1 MRISNKLEIS
11 GNITSIIMN
20 NAGIGLSRLF
30 YGEYVEGEL
39 RGSNAALLRSY
50 WDFGGI
56 RRYWGNGASEF
67 ASIYGDLM
75 IYTLRSYTGVLQGEF
90 KVRGFGGINE
100 LNDGSINVKHEGGL
114 MRIKASQPINIKVT
128 DNGFT
133 LTISV
138 NGELKLVAAGGG
150 QVNDV
155 DKVLIDESV
164 IESRRRLWLSALMGN
179 VNGSDLIKLCWYVIL
194 TNRCAVPNHP
204 ALRRPFNMPSKYVF
218 KHQWLW
224 DSSFHAIVLR
234 HYDVNMAMEELEN
247 LILNQKPDGR
257 IPHEIFMSKELCKS
271 FWGIDDYSPWTT
283 QPPVLAVAVD
293 RVLSMKWDSEF
304 ARRALNA
311 LIKYDEW
318 FRNQRD
324 RDSDHLYSYFDPLE
338 SGWDNSPRWD
348 EAIRRFKENPQHYG
362 IYGKLTMAPVEA
374 VDLNSLIYLQR
385 RIIAKL
391 ARRLGEVNIA
401 DQYDELADETA
412 KAVRRIMWS
421 EGDGFFYDVYEEGHE
436 LIKIK
441 TPAAY
446 LTMFAGIAT
455 GEQAERLVVHLF
467 NAREFWTTF
476 PLPSVSADEPAYDPT
491 GYWRGRS
498 WINLVW
504 FTYHGLRNYGYY
516 EEASRLLNRVLE
528 VMGKSMTCNENYN
541 SSTGEPM
548 GAPDFGWSTL
558 IIDMVMSELSSKPPE
573 GAGSSLYFT

>member
-1 MRISNKLEIS
+1 MRISDKLEIS

-20 NAGIGLSRLF
+20 SAGIGLSRLF
-30 YGEYVEGEL
+30 YGEYIEGEL
-39 RGSNAALLRSY
+39 RGSGATLLRSY
-50 WDFGGI
+50 WDYGGI
-56 RRYWGNGASEF
+56 RRYWSNGAFEF
-67 ASIYGDLM
+67 ASVYGDLM
-75 IYTLRSYTGVLQGEF
+75 VYALRGYSGVLQGEF
-90 KVRGFGGINE
+90 KVRGFNGVDE
-100 LNDGSINVKHEGGL
+100 LGDGSINVKHEGGL
-114 MRIKASQPINIKVT
+114 MRIKANQPIGLKVV

-133 LTISV
+133 LTINV
-138 NGELKLVAAGGG
+138 NGELKVATAAGG

-155 DKVLIDESV
+155 DKVLNNESI
-164 IESRRRLWLSALMGN
+164 IESKRRLWLSTLMSN
-179 VNGSDLIKLCWYVIL
+179 ISGSDLIKLCWYVIL
-194 TNRCAVPNHP
+194 TNRCSIPNHP
-204 ALRRPFNMPSKYVF
+204 ALRKPFNMPSKYVF

-234 HYDVNMAMEELEN
+234 HYDANMAMEELEN
-247 LILNQKPDGR
+247 LIMNQKPDGR

-283 QPPVLAVAVD
+283 QPPVLAIAVD
-293 RVLSMKWDSEF
+293 RILSVKWDDEF
-304 ARRALNA
+304 AKNALNA

-318 FRNQRD
+318 FRGQRD
-324 RDSDHLYSYFDPLE
+324 RDSDYLYAYFDPLE

-348 EAIRRFKENPQHYG
+348 EAIRRFRENPQRYG
-362 IYGKLTMAPVEA
+362 VYGKLTMAPVEA

-391 ARRLGEVNIA
+391 ARRLGELNA
-401 DQYDELADETA
+401 AEHYDELADETA
-412 KAVRRIMWS
+412 KAIRSIMWS
-421 EGDGFFYDVYEEGHE
+421 EEDGFFYDAYEENHE
-436 LIKIK
+436 LIKVK

-476 PLPSVSADEPAYDPT
+476 PLPSVSADESTYDPT

-516 EEASRLLNRVLE
+516 EEASRLLNRVIE
-528 VMGKSMTCNENYN
+528 VMGRSMACNENYN

-558 IIDMVMSELSSKPPE
+558 IIDMVMSELSNKPTRS
-573 GAGSSLYFT
+573 AF